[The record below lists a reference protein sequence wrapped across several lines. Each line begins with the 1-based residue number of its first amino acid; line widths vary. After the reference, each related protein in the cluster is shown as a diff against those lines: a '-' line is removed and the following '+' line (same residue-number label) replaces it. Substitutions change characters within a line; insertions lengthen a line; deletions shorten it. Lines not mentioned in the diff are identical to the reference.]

1 MKLISNFSFR
11 FTSIFLLS
19 LPLFIG
25 FLASSCESKE
35 ESILKVYVRDESND
49 LLPKAKVI
57 IIGNTKSNPATI
69 DYVDTVFTD
78 ELGVAVFNMEEF
90 YTLSGKSVNSGF
102 FDVLVK
108 HLEKNATGEIR
119 VKEHITSVLTVNF
132 QP

>member
-1 MKLISNFSFR
+1 MKSVSKFSIF
-11 FTSIFLLS
+11 FTSILFFLG
-19 LPLFIG
+19 FIT
-25 FLASSCESKE
+25 SSCESKE

-78 ELGVAVFNMEEF
+78 ELGVATFNMEEF
-90 YTLSGKSVNSGF
+90 YTLSGESVTSGY
-102 FDVLVK
+102 FDILVK
-108 HLEKNATGEIR
+108 HLQDQATGDIR
-119 VKEHITSVLTVNF
+119 VKEHITSVTTVYF

>member
-1 MKLISNFSFR
+1 LG
-11 FTSIFLLS
+11 
-19 LPLFIG
+19 FIT
-25 FLASSCESKE
+25 SSCESKE

-78 ELGVAVFNMEEF
+78 ELGVATFNMEEF
-90 YTLSGKSVNSGF
+90 YTLSGESVTSGY
-102 FDVLVK
+102 FDILVK
-108 HLEKNATGEIR
+108 HLQDQATGDIR
-119 VKEHITSVLTVNF
+119 VKEHITSVTTVYF